1 MNFYDLFRSKRFV
14 YRPNQTLRI
23 MKLIIII
30 MTTLLMDVT
39 ASGFAQKITFSQKG
53 ASIKTIFKE
62 ITRQTG
68 YQVVCDGDL
77 INNAPATDVNFRE
90 ASLQEVFD
98 QFFLKKSIK
107 WILED
112 KTLIISKDKLVVE
125 TGSMPR
131 HKIEVNRLVK
141 EIRGTV
147 RDTVGPLP
155 GASVSVKGK
164 KQIGTT
170 TDLNGKYMLDV
181 IDESAVLVFSMVGYV
196 TEEVPVRGK
205 TMINVTLKAKNND
218 LDETVIVAFGKQKKE
233 SVIGSITTINPGELK
248 IPSSNL
254 TTALAG
260 RLAGVIAYQRSGEP
274 GRDDAEFFIRG
285 ATTFGYK
292 KSPLILIDNMEY
304 TTTDLARLQ
313 PDDIETFSILK
324 DASASALYGARG
336 ANGVILITTKQGKEG
351 KPRINA
357 RFENTISQPTRDIEL
372 ANPIDYMML
381 HSEAALTR
389 NPTASTIYTQS
400 QIDNTIAGTNPIAF
414 PMVDWQ
420 QELLKKRTINQRLN
434 MSLSGGGQVATYFV
448 SGTYNQDNG
457 LLKVDPRNNFNN
469 NIDLKYFNLRSN
481 VIVNVS
487 KTTKMTVRLNGG
499 FDEYQ
504 GPIANGEDTYKA
516 IMRTPQTQF
525 LPYYPN
531 EGIYKNVNHIMFG
544 NIQAGGANNPYAD
557 LVKGYKEYSRSL
569 MVAQLEFTQ
578 DLAFL
583 TPGLSINGMMNTN
596 RRSYF
601 DVVRQYKPFWYAV
614 SSYDKVENSYRLSP
628 LNPEG
633 GTNFLDFIRGGNQS
647 VASNFH
653 TQVAANW
660 NKSFKAK
667 HNVSLM
673 SVVVMR
679 SEGQGN
685 AKTLQESLPS
695 RNLGVSGRA
704 TYNYDDR
711 YFAEFNYAYNGSERF
726 STSERFGFFPTI
738 GGAWAISNEK
748 FFKPLLPVVNK
759 LRIRGNIGLVGND
772 EIGSDAERFFY
783 LSEVEMNSGAT
794 AASFGTNSGTSRP
807 GISVLRYE
815 NPFVT
820 WETSR
825 NSTFGLEVGLWNK
838 LDIIA
843 EYFID
848 HRYNILMTRAS
859 IPATMGLQAA
869 IKANVGEVRSRSSEI
884 QLTYNDRI
892 GKDFT
897 IQLRGN
903 FTFSRNRFEAYEEP
917 DYAQEWLY
925 KKGQSTS
932 QQWGYIAERLFVDE
946 EEVRSSPSQNFGGF
960 KVMGG
965 DIKFRD
971 VNNDGQVNSLDMVPI
986 GHPTTPEIIY
996 GFGPA
1001 MSFKNFDLNF
1011 FFQGSARSSFWI
1023 DAAATAP
1030 FVGNNQLLKVYAE
1043 DHWSEQNRN
1052 LYALWPR
1059 LSPIAN
1065 ANSNAPNTW
1074 FMRNGAFLRLKQVE
1088 AGYTLPKKI
1097 MQRLRVSNLRLYGSA
1112 TNLFTLSK
1120 FKMWDVEMAG
1130 NGLGYPVQRVINFG
1144 IQLGL

>member
-77 INNAPATDVNFRE
+77 INNAPASDVNFRE

-859 IPATMGLQAA
+859 IPATMGLQTA

-1088 AGYTLPKKI
+1088 AGYTLPRKL